1 MATVT
6 HSVFKGG
13 VQTSASYQ
21 KTSTAIVVNEFISP
35 KEGYEPNGATIS
47 ALAHGPYITISIE
60 NWSYANPTI
69 YIANPFSFALVD
81 VLVHTIDPFT
91 VTSNRAILNIYPKN
105 GTIAGVKYIPVDVAN
120 AIARNPLYDSFYK
133 SFVGGEDATSNS
145 FYGKAVS
152 IANVTILRS
161 ALSIY
166 VSGTGLGGTFKGTI
180 TLKVIPINEGYAD
193 AQPNITNFG

>member
-6 HSVFKGG
+6 HSLFKGG

-21 KTSTAIVVNEFISP
+21 KTSTAIVLNEFILPEDSW
-35 KEGYEPNGATIS
+35 EPNGATIS

-81 VLVHTIDPFT
+81 VLVHTIVPFT
-91 VTSNRAILNIYPKN
+91 VTSNRATLNIYPKN
-105 GTIAGVKYIPVDVAN
+105 GTIVGVNYFPVDVAN
-120 AIARNPLYDSFYK
+120 AITRNPLYDSFYR

-145 FYGKAVS
+145 LYGKAVP
-152 IANVTILRS
+152 IANVTVMRT
-161 ALSIY
+161 ALSIH
-166 VSGTGLGGTFKGTI
+166 VSGAGLGGTFKGTI
-180 TLKVIPINEGYAD
+180 TLKVIPINEGNANTN
-193 AQPNITNFG
+193 PTITNFG